1 MPDKG
6 ASPKGLTPATSPRG
20 NVTPPGHKNVRVFV
34 STNLHFRLLANSAA
48 SEMSLNDFVVAWL
61 ERATPLGPL
70 SSPQGG
76 TPTPDPQRQN
86 SQEQAPGH
94 GPGQRPPS
102 GQDQVDRPGAAHFPE
117 AKAPSRPDHALDPAR
132 SRSATTVMLAQS
144 QAGPDKDKAEAERTS
159 PR

>member
-1 MPDKG
+1 MQNQG
-6 ASPKGLTPATSPRG
+6 TSPKGLPPTSPRA

-61 ERATPLGPL
+61 ERASPLSPL

-76 TPTPDPQRQN
+76 TPAPVPQRQN
-86 SQEQAPGH
+86 TLEQAPGQ

-102 GQDQVDRPGAAHFPE
+102 GQDQTVGPGAAHLPE
-117 AKAPSRPDHALDPAR
+117 AEAPFRPDHAPDLAR
-132 SRSATTVMLAQS
+132 SWSSSTVILAQS
-144 QAGPDKDKAEAERTS
+144 LDDPDLDSAEVRRAGA
-159 PR
+159 